1 MRTPARTLSRVTG
14 RVMAARRP
22 HGRRATRDRVDY
34 FTPAD
39 RIQIDALIRQHT
51 PEQTRQ
57 VDEIL
62 NHQRAR

>member
-1 MRTPARTLSRVTG
+1 
-14 RVMAARRP
+14 MAARRP